1 MNTPVQPAFFMQAIA
16 SFGVSVVAV
25 GIGIA
30 YLPLNNW
37 TQGFLAIG
45 VLYVITS
52 SFTLAKCIRDRQE
65 TTTVVS
71 RVDQARLDKLM
82 VDHDPFKLGSTSA
95 PSSTS

>member
-1 MNTPVQPAFFMQAIA
+1 
-16 SFGVSVVAV
+16 
-25 GIGIA
+25 
-30 YLPLNNW
+30 
-37 TQGFLAIG
+37 

-71 RVDQARLDKLM
+71 RVDQARLDRLM

-95 PSSTS
+95 PSSSS